1 MVIPESGREPLKRI
15 SNLKLLERLPVF
27 EIEGSLVPSP

>member
-27 EIEGSLVPSP
+27 EIEGSPVPSP

>member
-15 SNLKLLERLPVF
+15 SNLEVLKRLPVL
-27 EIEGSLVPSP
+27 EIEGSPVPTP